1 MGRRHRSVAGRL
13 KRHRFSTTFYA
24 AVGGADPLA
33 ASRGA
38 AFQHHPLAASRGA
51 VFQHYETNDLY
62 TETHSLDDCT
72 QMEKLLSVLSRENGI
87 MNFYESDEA
96 PAKSIEAPVPHW
108 EDNHVGYY
116 QAIGEVEKMQVEI
129 AQMKAFLKALEED
142 RRVDVLTAQ
151 VDRLTSVCS
160 QLQIESIAPIPSM
173 HAADADH
180 DKHATHGQTNDN
192 EHQPSYDKL
201 AATQSK
207 VATLIADVDE
217 AAMQS
222 KVATLIADVDDHTN
236 PSRLQQVDS
245 KIEALVTKAENL
257 AALQAMSNCAEEWQ
271 EQEVEESL
279 DIGSTYS
286 SLSHIVDRIPCVD
299 EIRDHM
305 YDISL
310 APFGCRKGG
319 AGCGIGAFFVAQI
332 IIAADERACEGM

>member
-38 AFQHHPLAASRGA
+38 
-51 VFQHYETNDLY
+51 VFQHYEPNDLY

-207 VATLIADVDE
+207 VATLIADVD
-217 AAMQS
+217 
-222 KVATLIADVDDHTN
+222 DHTN

-319 AGCGIGAFFVAQI
+319 AGCGIGAFIVAQI
-332 IIAADERACEGM
+332 IIDAYERACEGM